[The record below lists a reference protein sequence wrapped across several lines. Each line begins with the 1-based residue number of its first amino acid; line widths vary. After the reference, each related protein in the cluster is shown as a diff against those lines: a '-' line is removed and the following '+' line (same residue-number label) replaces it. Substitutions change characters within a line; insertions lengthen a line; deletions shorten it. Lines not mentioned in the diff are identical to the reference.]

1 MEKLPFLSFDKH
13 KQCAIRSHAS
23 FLLSLFFSPLLFCI
37 FQNIM
42 AFCVQVAI
50 IWTTNI
56 SIFFCTFC
64 THWCIYL
71 KECKDRKTCGGWEAK
86 ARYRNQLDYN
96 TGDVQPQYLIGR
108 PQHICIPVY
117 NDIYTKECFV
127 HFCTIYSDWLS
138 FWIQPQAA
146 TRRTVGLSY
155 CCCSSALSLFY
166 HFGMTAHLSSCKKN
180 HGLYCKH
187 VFDIIKLDDKDFR
200 APLSSTNPLQLFTN
214 LFFATCTCS
223 LKSAHLFCKAQA
235 AQHHRVDL
243 LM

>member
-23 FLLSLFFSPLLFCI
+23 FLLSLFFPLLFSI
-37 FQNIM
+37 FQNIV
-42 AFCVQVAI
+42 AFCMQVAI

-71 KECKDRKTCGGWEAK
+71 KERKGRKTCGGWEAK

-96 TGDVQPQYLIGR
+96 TGDVRPKYLIGQ
-108 PQHICIPVY
+108 PQHICILVY

-127 HFCTIYSDWLS
+127 HFCTIYSDWVS
-138 FWIQPQAA
+138 FGSSL
-146 TRRTVGLSY
+146 RRPREELWGLSY

-180 HGLYCKH
+180 HSLYRKH
-187 VFDIIKLDDKDFR
+187 FKTRI
-200 APLSSTNPLQLFTN
+200 
-214 LFFATCTCS
+214 
-223 LKSAHLFCKAQA
+223 
-235 AQHHRVDL
+235 
-243 LM
+243 